1 MGGSWM
7 PSHHTY
13 VSPVQV
19 TLHATLQ
26 NGIFSAHPPSTRAN
40 VRGRHQHGRPH
51 MHMAAPRTPPSPRIP
66 LPPSNMCRCPPP
78 PWGHLSGPCPGLSRM
93 TAHLPLPCQV
103 GAFMA
108 ALATEASTWQRWK
121 NSSRSSCTAPSLGAL
136 STPSRLGAPQL
147 ATARHSCHLRLR
159 GLCGGRSTL
168 WGQHGSF
175 RAD

>member
-66 LPPSNMCRCPPP
+66 LPPSNMCRCAPPP
-78 PWGHLSGPCPGLSRM
+78 PPP
-93 TAHLPLPCQV
+93 
-103 GAFMA
+103 
-108 ALATEASTWQRWK
+108 
-121 NSSRSSCTAPSLGAL
+121 LGAL
-136 STPSRLGAPQL
+136 EWALPGALTHDSTPPLALPGGRIHGRPRDGGEHLAALEEQLPQL
-147 ATARHSCHLRLR
+147 VHSALSWRPLDALSPRSATARHSSPFLPLAAERA
-159 GLCGGRSTL
+159 L
-168 WGQHGSF
+168 WGALHALGTTW
-175 RAD
+175 